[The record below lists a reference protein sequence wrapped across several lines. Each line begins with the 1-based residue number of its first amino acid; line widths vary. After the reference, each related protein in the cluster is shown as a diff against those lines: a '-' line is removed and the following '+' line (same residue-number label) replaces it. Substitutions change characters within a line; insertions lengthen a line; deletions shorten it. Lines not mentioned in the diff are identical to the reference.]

1 MRDYRHLTNEE
12 ISVLESNSCWAED
25 WDRVMVDEDFRP
37 YNFHRVVFYGDIR
50 LGKFEKTVEVAK
62 GFTKHSGINDA
73 TLRNVTVG
81 DDCLIEKVGNFIN
94 NYTIGDD
101 CYISNIS
108 TMETTEGATFGEGHM
123 VSVLNEM
130 GDGNVILFHN
140 LNSQLAAFMVKY
152 FKDKQLKDNIT
163 RLINEEIRFTQ
174 PERGTVGNGVKI
186 INSKEITNTVVK
198 DDCEINGAARLS
210 DCTIMSSAD
219 ASVYIGTGVIC
230 ENSIISGGCSI
241 TNSVKMQDC
250 FVGEACQITNGFT
263 AEASVFFA
271 NSYMANGEACAAFCG
286 PFSASHHKSS
296 LLIGGEFSFYNAGS
310 NTNFSNHA
318 YKMGP
323 LHYGTLERGS
333 KTASGAYVLMPAKIG
348 AFSVC
353 FGKLMNHPDMR
364 CLPFAYLLAY
374 GETMYI
380 VPGRNITTV
389 GLYRDIK
396 KWPKRDKRPASCR
409 KSVINFDWLSPF
421 TVGEIEQGKKIL
433 EQLQKAGG
441 KNVSSYNFQEYIIN
455 ASSLKKG
462 IKYYDIAL
470 RIYMGAVMKR
480 QLKWLEEHN
489 RVPSPE
495 NFLPVTQTGEGQWND
510 LSGLL
515 LPVSEEER
523 LLNDIKNGG
532 IESIQEVL
540 DRFYD
545 INEHYRE
552 YQWSWTYHL
561 ILDYYGLEALDDAA
575 MQRIREDYIKAR
587 RAWIAEIR
595 KDAQK
600 EFDMGDVEQEVFD
613 DFISKLDHEVDYED

>member
-1 MRDYRHLTNEE
+1 MRDYRQLTQEE
-12 ISVLESNSCWAED
+12 IEVLERNSCWAED
-25 WDRVMVDEDFRP
+25 WNRVMVAEEFRP
-37 YNFHRVVFYGDIR
+37 YSFHRVIFYGDIR
-50 LGKFEKTVEVAK
+50 LGSFDKQVEVTK

-81 DDCLIEKVGNFIN
+81 NDCLIEKIGNFIN
-94 NYTIGDD
+94 NYTIGDN
-101 CYISNIS
+101 CYISNLS
-108 TMETTEGATFGEGHM
+108 TMETTEGATFGEGHLI
-123 VSVLNEM
+123 SVLNEM
-130 GDGNVILFHN
+130 GDGNVILFHD
-140 LNSQLAAFMVKY
+140 LNSQLAAFMVKH
-152 FKDKQLKDNIT
+152 FKDKVLRDNIT
-163 RLINEEIRFTQ
+163 RLVNEEIRFTQ
-174 PERGTVGNGVKI
+174 PERGTLGYGVKI
-186 INSKEITNTVVK
+186 INTKEITNTVVK

-210 DCTIMSSAD
+210 DCTIMSSKD

-230 ENSIISGGCSI
+230 ENSIISNGCSI
-241 TNSVKMQDC
+241 T
-250 FVGEACQITNGFT
+250 ITNGFT

-271 NSYMANGEACAAFCG
+271 NSFMANGEACAAFCG

-323 LHYGTLERGS
+323 MHYGTLERGS

-396 KWPKRDKRPASCR
+396 KWPKRDRRAPSSR
-409 KSVINFDWLSPF
+409 KSIINFDWLSPF
-421 TVGEIEQGKKIL
+421 TVGEIVQGKKIL
-433 EQLQKAGG
+433 ENLRQAGG
-441 KNVSSYNFQEYIIN
+441 NNVSSYNFQEYIIN

-470 RIYMGAVMKR
+470 RIYMGAVLKR
-480 QLKWLEEHN
+480 AVKGGFLGK
-489 RVPSPE
+489 PSSSI
-495 NFLPVTQTGEGQWND
+495 GEGTWND

-515 LPVSEEER
+515 LPATEEQK
-523 LLNDIKNGG
+523 LIDDIKNGN
-532 IESIQEVL
+532 IESVKDIL
-540 DRFYD
+540 DRFRYID
-545 INEHYRE
+545 AHYRE
-552 YQWSWTYHL
+552 YQWTWTYRL
-561 ILDYYGLEALDDAA
+561 ILDYYGLDELTEPA
-575 MQRIREDYIKAR
+575 MQRIREDYVRAR

-595 KDAQK
+595 KDAEK
-600 EFDMGDVEQEVFD
+600 EFAMGDVEQEVFD
-613 DFISKLDHEVDYED
+613 DFISKLDHEIDYED

>member
-1 MRDYRHLTNEE
+1 MRDYRQLTHEE
-12 ISVLESNSCWAED
+12 INVLESNSCWAED
-25 WDRVMVDEDFRP
+25 WSRVMVDEAFTP
-37 YNFHRVVFYGDIR
+37 YGFHRVVFYGSIR
-50 LGKFEKTVEVAK
+50 LGKFEKQVEVTK
-62 GFTKHSGINDA
+62 GFTKHAGINDA

-81 DDCLIEKVGNFIN
+81 DNCLIEKVGNFIN

-108 TMETTEGATFGEGHM
+108 TMETTEGATYGEGH
-123 VSVLNEM
+123 VISVLNEM
-130 GDGNVILFHN
+130 GDGNLILFRD

-152 FKDKQLKDNIT
+152 FKDKQLKDSIT

-174 PERGTVGNGVKI
+174 PERGTLGNRVKI
-186 INSKEITNTVVK
+186 INSKEVTNTVVR

-210 DCTIMSSAD
+210 DCTILSSKD
-219 ASVYIGTGVIC
+219 DSVFIGTGVIC
-230 ENSIISGGCSI
+230 ENSIICNGCSI

-323 LHYGTLERGS
+323 LHYGTLERGT

-396 KWPKRDKRPASCR
+396 KWPKRDKRAASSR
-409 KSVINFDWLSPF
+409 KSIINFDWLSPF
-421 TVGEIEQGKKIL
+421 TVGEIVQGKKIL
-433 EQLQKAGG
+433 ENLRQAGG
-441 KNVSSYNFQEYIIN
+441 QNVSSYNFQEYIIN
-455 ASSLKKG
+455 ASSLRKG

-470 RIYMGAVMKR
+470 RIYMGAVLKR
-480 QLKWLEEHN
+480 AVKGG
-489 RVPSPE
+489 
-495 NFLPVTQTGEGQWND
+495 FLGKPTSTVGEGTWND

-515 LPVSEEER
+515 LPASEEQR
-523 LLNDIKNGG
+523 LLDDIKSGNV
-532 IESIQEVL
+532 ESIKDVL
-540 DRFYD
+540 QRFDD
-545 INEHYRE
+545 INDHYRE
-552 YQWSWTYHL
+552 YQWTWTYKL
-561 ILDYYGLEALDDAA
+561 ILDYYGLDELTDEA
-575 MQRIREDYIKAR
+575 MKRIREDYVRAR

-600 EFDMGDVEQEVFD
+600 EFDMGDVEQEVYD
-613 DFISKLDHEVDYED
+613 DFISKLDHEIDYEE

>member
-1 MRDYRHLTNEE
+1 MRDYRQLTQEE
-12 ISVLESNSCWAED
+12 INVLESNSCWAEN
-25 WDRVMVDEDFRP
+25 WENVQVAEEFSP
-37 YNFHRVVFYGDIR
+37 YGFHRVVFYGDIR
-50 LGKFEKTVEVAK
+50 LGVFEKQVEVTK
-62 GFTKHSGINDA
+62 GFTKRAGINDA

-81 DDCLIEKVGNFIN
+81 DNCLIEKVGNFIN

-101 CYISNIS
+101 CYISNIC
-108 TMETTEGATFGEGHM
+108 TMETTEGATYGEGHL

-130 GDGNVILFHN
+130 GDGNVVLFHD
-140 LNSQLAAFMVKY
+140 LNSQLAAFMVKH
-152 FKDKQLKDNIT
+152 FRDKQLKDSIM
-163 RLINEEIRFTQ
+163 RLVNEEIRFSQ
-174 PERGTVGNGVKI
+174 PERGTIGNGVKI
-186 INSKEITNTVVK
+186 INTKEITNTVIK
-198 DDCEINGAARLS
+198 DDCEISGASRLS
-210 DCTIMSSAD
+210 DCTILSSKD

-230 ENSIISGGCSI
+230 ENSIISNGCSI

-323 LHYGTLERGS
+323 MHYGILERGS

-396 KWPKRDKRPASCR
+396 KWPKRDKRAASSR
-409 KSVINFDWLSPF
+409 KSIINFDWLSPF
-421 TVGEIEQGKKIL
+421 TVGEIVQGKRIL
-433 EQLQKAGG
+433 ENLRQAGG

-470 RIYMGAVMKR
+470 RIYMAAVLKR
-480 QLKWLEEHN
+480 AVKGG
-489 RVPSPE
+489 
-495 NFLPVTQTGEGQWND
+495 FLNKPANKTGEGDWID

-515 LPVSEEER
+515 LPASEEQR
-523 LLNDIKNGG
+523 LINDIKNGSL
-532 IESIQEVL
+532 ESIHEVL
-540 DRFYD
+540 DRFND
-545 INEHYRE
+545 INDHYRE
-552 YQWSWTYHL
+552 YQWTWTYKL
-561 ILDYYGLEALDDAA
+561 IMDYYGIDELTETS
-575 MQRIREDYIKAR
+575 MQRIREDYVKAR

-613 DFISKLDHEVDYED
+613 DFISKLDHEIDYED

>member
-1 MRDYRHLTNEE
+1 MRNYRQLTQEE
-12 ISVLESNSCWAED
+12 INVLESNSCWAES
-25 WDRVMVDEDFRP
+25 WDNVMVDEVFSP
-37 YNFHRVVFYGDIR
+37 YGFHRVVFYGNIR
-50 LGKFEKTVEVAK
+50 LGKFEKQVEVTK
-62 GFTKHSGINDA
+62 GFTKHAGINDA

-81 DDCLIEKVGNFIN
+81 DNCLIEKVGNFIN

-108 TMETTEGATFGEGHM
+108 TMETTEGATYGEGHL

-130 GDGNVILFHN
+130 GDGNVILFHD

-152 FKDKQLKDNIT
+152 FKDKQLKDILT
-163 RLINEEIRFTQ
+163 RLVNEEIRFTQ
-174 PERGTVGNGVKI
+174 PKQGTIGNGVKI

-198 DDCEINGAARLS
+198 DDCEINGASRLS
-210 DCTIMSSAD
+210 DCTILSSKD

-230 ENSIISGGCSI
+230 ENSIISDGCSI

-250 FVGEACQITNGFT
+250 FVGEACQISNGFT

-323 LHYGTLERGS
+323 MHYGTLERGT

-396 KWPKRDKRPASCR
+396 KWPKRDKRAASSR
-409 KSVINFDWLSPF
+409 KSIINFDWLSPF
-421 TVGEIEQGKKIL
+421 TVGEIVQGKKIL
-433 EQLQKAGG
+433 EALRQAGG
-441 KNVSSYNFQEYIIN
+441 DNVSSYNYHEYIIN
-455 ASSLKKG
+455 ASSLRKG

-470 RIYMGAVMKR
+470 RIYMGAVLKR
-480 QLKWLEEHN
+480 AVKGG
-489 RVPSPE
+489 
-495 NFLPVTQTGEGQWND
+495 FLGKPTSTVGEGDWND

-515 LPVSEEER
+515 LPASEEQR
-523 LLNDIKNGG
+523 LLDDIKSGT
-532 IESIQEVL
+532 IESIREVL
-540 DRFYD
+540 DRFND
-545 INEHYRE
+545 INNHYRE
-552 YQWSWTYHL
+552 YQWAWTYKL
-561 ILDYYGLEALDDAA
+561 ILDYYGLEELTEAS
-575 MQRIREDYIKAR
+575 MQRIREDYVRAR

-595 KDAQK
+595 KDAEK
-600 EFDMGDVEQEVFD
+600 EFAMGDVEQDVFD
-613 DFISKLDHEVDYED
+613 DFISKLDHETDYED

>member
-1 MRDYRHLTNEE
+1 MKDYRQLRDEE
-12 ISVLESNSCWAED
+12 IALLEQNSCWAED
-25 WDRVMVDEDFRP
+25 WSRVLVAEDFSP
-37 YNFHRVVFYGDIR
+37 YGFHRVVFYGDIR
-50 LGKFEKTVEVAK
+50 LGVFEKQVEVTK
-62 GFTKHSGINDA
+62 GFTKHAGINDA

-81 DDCLIEKVGNFIN
+81 DNCLIEKVGNFIN

-108 TMETTEGATFGEGHM
+108 TMETTDGASFGEGHLI
-123 VSVLNEM
+123 SVLNEM
-130 GDGNVILFHN
+130 GDGNVVLFHD

-152 FKDKQLKDNIT
+152 FKDKQLKDSLT

-174 PERGTVGNGVKI
+174 PERGTIGNGVKI

-210 DCTIMSSAD
+210 DCTILSSKD
-219 ASVYIGTGVIC
+219 DSVYIGTGVIC
-230 ENSIISGGCSI
+230 ENSIISNGCSI

-374 GETMYI
+374 GDTMYI

-396 KWPKRDKRPASCR
+396 KWPKRDKRAASSR
-409 KSVINFDWLSPF
+409 KSIINFDWLSPF
-421 TVGEIEQGKKIL
+421 TVGEIVEGKKIL
-433 EQLQKAGG
+433 ENLRQAGG

-455 ASSLKKG
+455 ASSLSKG

-470 RIYMGAVMKR
+470 RIYMGAVLKR
-480 QLKWLEEHN
+480 AVKGGFLGK
-489 RVPSPE
+489 PSSTVG
-495 NFLPVTQTGEGQWND
+495 LGQWND

-515 LPVSEEER
+515 LPASEEQR
-523 LLNDIKNGG
+523 LLDDIKSGA
-532 IESIQEVL
+532 IESIREVTS
-540 DRFYD
+540 RFEE

-552 YQWSWTYHL
+552 YQWTWTYQL
-561 ILDYYGLEALDDAA
+561 ILDYYGIDELSDAA
-575 MQRIREDYIKAR
+575 IERIREDYVTAR

-595 KDAQK
+595 KDADK
-600 EFDMGDVEQEVFD
+600 EFAMGDVEQEVYD
-613 DFISKLDHEVDYED
+613 DFISKLDHETDYED

>member
-1 MRDYRHLTNEE
+1 MRAYRQLTQEE
-12 ISVLESNSCWAED
+12 INVLENNSCWAEN
-25 WDRVMVDEDFRP
+25 WENVQVATDFSP
-37 YNFHRVVFYGDIR
+37 YGFHRVVFYGDIR
-50 LGKFEKTVEVAK
+50 LGVFEKHVEVTK
-62 GFTKHSGINDA
+62 GFTKHAGINDA

-81 DDCLIEKVGNFIN
+81 DNCLIEKVGNFIN

-101 CYISNIS
+101 CYISNIC
-108 TMETTEGATFGEGHM
+108 TMETTEGATFGEGHI

-130 GDGNVILFHN
+130 GDGNVVLFHD
-140 LNSQLAAFMVKY
+140 LNSQLAAFMVKH
-152 FKDKQLKDNIT
+152 FHDKLLKDNIT

-174 PERGTVGNGVKI
+174 PERGTIGNGVKI
-186 INSKEITNTVVK
+186 INTKEITNTVIK
-198 DDCEINGAARLS
+198 DDCEISGASRLS
-210 DCTIMSSAD
+210 DCTILSSTD

-230 ENSIISGGCSI
+230 ENSIISNGCSI

-250 FVGEACQITNGFT
+250 FVGEACKITNGFT

-323 LHYGTLERGS
+323 MHYGTLERGS

-396 KWPKRDKRPASCR
+396 KWPKRDRRAPSSR
-409 KSVINFDWLSPF
+409 KSIINFDWLSPF
-421 TVGEIEQGKKIL
+421 TVGEIVEGKKIL
-433 EQLQKAGG
+433 EALRKAGG
-441 KNVSSYNFQEYIIN
+441 NNVSSYNFQEYIIN
-455 ASSLKKG
+455 ATSLKKG

-470 RIYMGAVMKR
+470 RIYMGAVLKR
-480 QLKWLEEHN
+480 AVKEG
-489 RVPSPE
+489 
-495 NFLPVTQTGEGQWND
+495 FLGKPASEVGQGQWID

-515 LPVSEEER
+515 LPASEEQR
-523 LLNDIKNGG
+523 LIDDIKNGS

-540 DRFYD
+540 QRFKD
-545 INEHYRE
+545 INDHYRE
-552 YQWSWTYHL
+552 YQWAWTYQM
-561 ILDYYGLEALDDAA
+561 ILDYYGVDELNEQTR
-575 MQRIREDYIKAR
+575 QRIHEDYVRAR

-595 KDAQK
+595 KDAEK
-600 EFDMGDVEQEVFD
+600 EFSMGDVEQEVFD

>member
-1 MRDYRHLTNEE
+1 MRDYRHLTQEE
-12 ISVLESNSCWAED
+12 IDVLERNSCWAEN
-25 WDRVMVDEDFRP
+25 WECVMVAETFKP
-37 YNFHRVVFYGDIR
+37 YGFHRVVFYGDIR
-50 LGKFEKTVEVAK
+50 LGSFDKQVEVTK
-62 GFTKHSGINDA
+62 GFTKHAGINDA

-81 DDCLIEKVGNFIN
+81 NDCLIEKVGNFIN

-101 CYISNIS
+101 CYISNIC
-108 TMETTEGATFGEGHM
+108 TLETTEGATYGEGHI

-130 GDGNVILFHN
+130 GDGNVILFHD
-140 LNSQLAAFMVKY
+140 LNSQLAALMVKY
-152 FKDKQLKDNIT
+152 FKDKNLRDNIT
-163 RLINEEIRFTQ
+163 RLINEEIRFTL
-174 PERGTVGNGVKI
+174 PERGTIGNGVKI
-186 INSKEITNTVVK
+186 INTKEITNTVVK
-198 DDCEINGAARLS
+198 DDCEINGASRLS
-210 DCTIMSSAD
+210 DCTIMSSKD

-230 ENSIISGGCSI
+230 ENSIISNGCSI

-271 NSYMANGEACAAFCG
+271 NSFMANGEACAAFCG

-323 LHYGTLERGS
+323 MHYGVLERGS

-396 KWPKRDKRPASCR
+396 KWPKRDRRAPSSR
-409 KSVINFDWLSPF
+409 KSIINFDWLSPF
-421 TVGEIEQGKKIL
+421 TVGEIVQGKKIL
-433 EQLQKAGG
+433 EALRQAGG
-441 KNVSSYNFQEYIIN
+441 NNVSSYNFQEYIIN
-455 ASSLKKG
+455 ASSLRKG

-470 RIYMGAVMKR
+470 RIYMGAVLKR
-480 QLKWLEEHN
+480 AVKGG
-489 RVPSPE
+489 
-495 NFLPVTQTGEGQWND
+495 FLGKPASTIGEGDWND

-515 LPVSEEER
+515 LPASEEQR
-523 LLNDIKNGG
+523 LVDDIKNGNV
-532 IESIQEVL
+532 ESVKDIL
-540 DRFYD
+540 NRFKD
-545 INEHYRE
+545 IDQHYRE
-552 YQWSWTYHL
+552 YQWTWTYRM
-561 ILDYYGLEALDDAA
+561 ILDYYGLEELTEPD
-575 MQRIREDYIKAR
+575 MQRIREDYVRAR

-595 KDAQK
+595 KDAEK
-600 EFDMGDVEQEVFD
+600 EFAMGDVEQEVFD
-613 DFISKLDHEVDYED
+613 DFISKLDHEIDYED